1 MHRESVTEGREGGR
15 DEEGGGRRGHRGRAV
30 PQRRSPLPTAAHSP
44 PKSAPP
50 PRSALLS
57 APLPGTQRSPR
68 SSPCCWAPPYWKGRG
83 RGGDQSGGK
92 GGAKRGRTCPA
103 GGPELPGGAVGGRRR
118 AAGRAGGPE
127 RRVCASAATS
137 GPGRPAAPLQ
147 SPGRGGALR
156 SGDIEGSS
164 AGPGG
169 GQRHVGPCR

>member
-15 DEEGGGRRGHRGRAV
+15 DEEAGGRRGHRGRAV